1 MTHADYMKLAIAK
14 AKEGVDSGQ
23 SPFGAII
30 VKDGKVV
37 SNAHNQVWKTCDP
50 TAHAE
55 VNAIRQAA
63 LALKTIDLSGTT
75 MYTTCEPCPMC
86 LSAIHWAKIDKVY
99 FGATIADAAKANF
112 QELKFPA
119 KELARQ
125 GGSKLIVEDGILT
138 SECAA
143 LFDYFLNLGKAKTY

>member
-1 MTHADYMKLAIAK
+1 MTHADYMKLTIAK

-55 VNAIRQAA
+55 VNAIRQRRRRCRAA
-63 LALKTIDLSGTT
+63 LRS
-75 MYTTCEPCPMC
+75 
-86 LSAIHWAKIDKVY
+86 V
-99 FGATIADAAKANF
+99 
-112 QELKFPA
+112 
-119 KELARQ
+119 
-125 GGSKLIVEDGILT
+125 
-138 SECAA
+138 
-143 LFDYFLNLGKAKTY
+143 